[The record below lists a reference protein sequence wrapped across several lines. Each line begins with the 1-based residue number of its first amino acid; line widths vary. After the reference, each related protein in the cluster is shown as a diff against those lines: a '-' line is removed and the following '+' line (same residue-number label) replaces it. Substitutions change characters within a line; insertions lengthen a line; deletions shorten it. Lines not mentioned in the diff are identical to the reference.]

1 MPFAMSQT
9 EREAFLAVPR
19 IAVLSLND
27 GARGPLA
34 APVWYD
40 YAVGGEL
47 WFLTQTTS
55 RKAKLLDVGTR
66 LSLTVQREQAPYAY
80 VSVEGPV
87 TAIAPYELET
97 DLLAMA
103 ARYLGPD
110 GGRGYLDNVRAT
122 WKAETSVKISVR
134 PERWLSVDYAKRG

>member
-1 MPFAMSQT
+1 MSFAMSQV

-27 GARGPLA
+27 GAGGPLA
-34 APVWYD
+34 APLWYD
-40 YAVGGEL
+40 YTPGGEL

-55 RKAKLLDVGTR
+55 AKGKLLGEGVR
-66 LSLTVQREQAPYAY
+66 VSLTVQREEAPYAY
-80 VSVEGPV
+80 VSIEGPV

-103 ARYLGPD
+103 TRYLGAD
-110 GGRGYLDNVRAT
+110 GGRGYLDSVRAT
-122 WKAETSVKISVR
+122 WKAETSVKVTIG
-134 PERWLSVDYAKRG
+134 PERWLTVDYAKRG